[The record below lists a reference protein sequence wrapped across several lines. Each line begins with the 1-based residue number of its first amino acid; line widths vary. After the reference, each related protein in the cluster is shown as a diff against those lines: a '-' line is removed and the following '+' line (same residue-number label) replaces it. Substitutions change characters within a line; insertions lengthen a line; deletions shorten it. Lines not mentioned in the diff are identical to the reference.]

1 MSFKLLK
8 TILEFSLVYKIFE
21 KENKEKKNVAI
32 PERALQ
38 AVHPPSPH
46 PKALLIPELCWS
58 TAGLASKGKPHQDH
72 LQCDRRSDCPQHL
85 KQ

>member
-21 KENKEKKNVAI
+21 KENKEKKNVVI

-38 AVHPPSPH
+38 AVHPPAPALKPFWYQSCAG
-46 PKALLIPELCWS
+46 ALLDWPARESPTRIIYSVTGAQTVLS
-58 TAGLASKGKPHQDH
+58 I
-72 LQCDRRSDCPQHL
+72 
-85 KQ
+85 